1 MINNP
6 TIDKLIEMRLTA
18 MADAYLQQLS
28 DPTMKEADFDDR
40 LGMIIDIEYTRR
52 KNNRLDRLIIVIFIT
67 PYLKNNAP
75 HIVCAKCARYYIY
88 GF

>member
-52 KNNRLDRLIIVIFIT
+52 KNNRLDRLIRHASSHFPYKFSQNIF
-67 PYLKNNAP
+67 
-75 HIVCAKCARYYIY
+75 CE
-88 GF
+88 

>member
-1 MINNP
+1 MTEEQASKI
-6 TIDKLIEMRLTA
+6 TRE
-18 MADAYLQQLS
+18 QLYNEIWEIS
-28 DPTMKEADFDDR
+28 VAGVAKKYNANYR
-40 LGMIIDIEYTRR
+40 
-52 KNNRLDRLIIVIFIT
+52 VIFIT